1 MFFSVVNTYILLLL
15 IIFMENNKETTSIKI
30 DPELWKE
37 AKKLAIDKNMTL
49 SDFLESLIKKELK
62 K

>member
-1 MFFSVVNTYILLLL
+1 
-15 IIFMENNKETTSIKI
+15 MENNKETTSIKI
-30 DPELWKE
+30 DPEIWKE

-49 SDFLESLIKKELK
+49 SDFLESLIKRELK